1 MTVAW
6 DPIEEA
12 RIADERQER
21 LVRQFVTR
29 GLKVDT
35 TPEVIVTDPETG
47 GKKGR
52 KLARWDMIPPDVLRE
67 LAEHYGKGELKYPAN
82 PDGTANWQRGYDWRL
97 SISSLQNHLNQWL
110 LGEDTDAETGTNH
123 LVAVIWHAIALRWF
137 QLHGKGRD
145 TRPKGSR

>member
-1 MTVAW
+1 MNS
-6 DPIEEA
+6 IEAEQVVDEA
-12 RIADERQER
+12 CDCSTCLARAQVEKI
-21 LVRQFVTR
+21 
-29 GLKVDT
+29 
-35 TPEVIVTDPETG
+35 ITDPVTG

-82 PDGTANWQRGYDWRL
+82 PDGSANWQLGYDWRL